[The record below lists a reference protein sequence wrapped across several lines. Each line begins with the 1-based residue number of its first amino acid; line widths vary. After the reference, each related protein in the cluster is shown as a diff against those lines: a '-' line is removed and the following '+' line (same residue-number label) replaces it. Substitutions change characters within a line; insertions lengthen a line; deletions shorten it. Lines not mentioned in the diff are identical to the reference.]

1 MGISST
7 WWYIRMGSI
16 SMADLR
22 SLSRYPLVGRCSR
35 IGRLSTC
42 GLPLL
47 CKKVRVLEE
56 RGAGTECRHY
66 EPRQP
71 VAPTRENHVLTEKAP
86 SGNPGQVPGASPAS
100 ACVKVFSTPSGITNH
115 FLEMVREVA
124 VGLVLNLHAKRPDV
138 VNGFE
143 TFMHTPLDETPIM
156 GEQPHVPVSSP
167 VTVPELTPQIDVP
180 KVDTVR
186 CVLRC
191 CQHCA

>member
-16 SMADLR
+16 IMADLR
-22 SLSRYPLVGRCSR
+22 SLSRIPLVGRCSR
-35 IGRLSTC
+35 IGRLSTF
-42 GLPLL
+42 GLPLH
-47 CKKVRVLEE
+47 CKKECVLEE
-56 RGAGTECRHY
+56 RGAGTLRRY
-66 EPRQP
+66 YAPRSP
-71 VAPTRENHVLTEKAP
+71 VAPSCENHVLTEEAP
-86 SGNPGQVPGASPAS
+86 SGNPSHIPGTSPAS
-100 ACVKVFSTPSGITNH
+100 AFVKVFSTPPGITNH

-124 VGLVLNLHAKRPDV
+124 VGPVLKLHAKRPNV

-143 TFMHTPLDETPIM
+143 TFMHTSFDETPIM

-167 VTVPELTPQIDVP
+167 ATVPEITPQIDVP
-180 KVDTVR
+180 EVDTVR